1 MKKSLTNQ
9 LLLKLC
15 LYTIRMDEYISL
27 YDHLMRFTLIL
38 NDLAKLS
45 IKVKDD
51 DQAPL
56 VVVLFSHII

>member
-1 MKKSLTNQ
+1 
-9 LLLKLC
+9 
-15 LYTIRMDEYISL
+15 MDEYISL